1 MGIKDGGQVVVV
13 RVYPLDSSLRGGR
26 SGFCRL
32 VYGSDLV
39 GHKGKARRTAAG
51 LDILILRDMSAS
63 AGVDRRIV
71 ACGVDA
77 EAER

>member
-1 MGIKDGGQVVVV
+1 M
-13 RVYPLDSSLRGGR
+13 
-26 SGFCRL
+26 
-32 VYGSDLV
+32 YGSDLV
-39 GHKGKARRTAAG
+39 GHRGKARRTAAG

-77 EAER
+77 DAER